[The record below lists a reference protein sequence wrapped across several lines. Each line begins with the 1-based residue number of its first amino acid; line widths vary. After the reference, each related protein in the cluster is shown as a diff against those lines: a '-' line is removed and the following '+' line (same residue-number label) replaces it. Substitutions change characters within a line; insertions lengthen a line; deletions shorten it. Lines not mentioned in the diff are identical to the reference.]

1 MREKVQVFVL
11 RQLWDFEIYAETAD
25 HGKSGKQTL
34 ILQNPEVMGYEVCGE
49 GLLLGFRGQQ
59 HWG

>member
-25 HGKSGKQTL
+25 HEKSGKQTL
-34 ILQNPEVMGYEVCGE
+34 ILQNPEVMGYEVWHSG
-49 GLLLGFRGQQ
+49 
-59 HWG
+59 WGRAAPWV